1 MAFKL
6 TQAGALS
13 LESPV
18 SMFNDLRTRNV
29 KGLLGNQAEI
39 LNDYAQ
45 RATQRRDVAINVPTG
60 GGKTLI
66 ALCIAEWRRRKF
78 QERVVYLCATK
89 QLVNQVIA
97 QAKSQYGISA
107 IPFTGRVREFDQH
120 AKSAYNGGDVVAV
133 TTYAHLFNT
142 NPFFSDPETIIFD
155 DAHAAESY
163 IASGWS
169 VSLHRRNPE
178 TAPAFQAI
186 VGILKGMIS
195 EADLHRM
202 QGHADD
208 WSRQWV
214 EMLPVIDIFEQHGAL
229 VSALDEYLIDT
240 KQMHPWTLL
249 RDHLLACQIY
259 FGANEILIRPLIVPT
274 STHKPFEEAKQRIY
288 LSATLGLDGDLERAT
303 GRREIFRLKPA
314 QGSERQGL
322 GRRLFFFPG
331 ASLDEN
337 ETDELVC
344 EFIEEAGRA
353 VILTT
358 DTRKAEEK
366 CDLVKQHVGYPTFGA
381 EDIETSKSV
390 FTGRPQA
397 VAVLANRYD
406 GIDFPDDECRLLFVA
421 GRPSAV
427 SLQERFLVS
436 RFGAIK
442 ALNDRILTRIVQG
455 FGRCTRSSTDYAA
468 VVVLEGDLEAFLEK
482 RQNREGFHPELQAEL
497 AFGLEQSRGST
508 KADMR
513 ENLRLFLKR
522 DAVLDQVESDILSKR
537 DNAQQVVPKYALNLN
552 KCAPHE
558 VEFSERMW
566 HGDFVGALSQARAV
580 LTCLSDPDLR
590 GYRAAWHYLA
600 GSAAWLAQKHQ
611 LGASLPLAVEQF
623 RASSNAAAGIRWLNR
638 LSALSSLPRADES
651 DAIDSQAMVLVE
663 RIEER
668 IVRLQLIHDRKFDA
682 IEAVIRTGILTDT
695 ATDFEGG
702 LLVLGQHLGYE
713 CDRPKGK
720 STPDGWWKVDESLCF
735 VFEANSEGD
744 ENVKLGAE
752 KARQAKLHPEWIRKN
767 VPLDEDADVIS
778 ILITPKTD
786 IEEDAKVFLDGVV
799 YWDISDFRNWTDSA
813 LASIREARKS
823 FSAGDLAWRATAAEL
838 LSRNAVAPQTLIKK
852 ITPFTK

>member
-1 MAFKL
+1 
-6 TQAGALS
+6 
-13 LESPV
+13 
-18 SMFNDLRTRNV
+18 MFNDLRTRKV

-39 LNDYAQ
+39 LNEYASG
-45 RATQRRDVAINVPTG
+45 ASQRRDVAINVPTG

-107 IPFTGRVREFDQH
+107 VPFTGRVKDFDQH
-120 AKSAYNGGDVVAV
+120 AKSSYNGGDVVAV

-142 NPFFSDPETIIFD
+142 NPFFSDPDTIILD

-169 VSLHRRNPE
+169 VSLNRRNPE
-178 TAPAFQAI
+178 TASAFQAI
-186 VGILKGMIS
+186 VGILKGIIS
-195 EADLHRM
+195 DGDLHRM
-202 QGHADD
+202 QGHADE

-214 EMLPVIDIFEQHGAL
+214 EMLPITDLLEQHGAI
-229 VSALDEYLIDT
+229 VSALDQYLGGT

-249 RDHLLACQIY
+249 RDHLLSCLVY

-274 STHKPFEEAKQRIY
+274 STHRPFEEAKQRIY

-303 GRREIFRLKPA
+303 GRKEIFRLQPA
-314 QGSERQGL
+314 KGSERQGL

-331 ASLDEN
+331 ASLDEEDTN
-337 ETDELVC
+337 KLVC
-344 EFIEEAGRA
+344 EFIEDAGRA

-358 DTRKAEEK
+358 DGRKAEEK
-366 CDLVKQHVGYPTFGA
+366 CELVKQTLGYPTFEA
-381 EDIETSKSV
+381 EDIETTKST
-390 FTGRPQA
+390 FTQEQRA

-427 SLQERFLVS
+427 SLQERFLVT

-537 DNAQQVVPKYALNLN
+537 DTAQQIVPKFAANLH
-552 KCAPHE
+552 KCATHE
-558 VEFSERMW
+558 VEYSECMW
-566 HGDFVGALSQARAV
+566 HGDFVTALSHARAV
-580 LTCLSDPDLR
+580 LTCLSDPELR

-600 GSAAWLAQKHQ
+600 GTAAWLAQKHN
-611 LGASLPLAVEQF
+611 LGASLALAVDQF

-638 LSALSSLPRADES
+638 LSALSAHATLPDDVHALDP
-651 DAIDSQAMVLVE
+651 QAMILVE

-668 IVRLQLIHDRKFDA
+668 IVRLQLIHDRKFDSV
-682 IEAVIRTGILTDT
+682 EAVVRKGIITDT

-702 LLVLGQHLGYE
+702 ILALGQHLGYE
-713 CDRPKGK
+713 CERPKGK
-720 STPDGWWKVDESLCF
+720 STPDGWWKLDDSLCL

-744 ENVKLGAE
+744 EKVKLGAE
-752 KARQAKLHPEWIRKN
+752 KARQSKLHPEWIRKN
-767 VPLDEDADVIS
+767 VPLNKDAEVIS
-778 ILITPKTD
+778 ILVTPKTD
-786 IEEDAKVFLDGVV
+786 IEEDAKVFLEGVV
-799 YWDISDFRNWTDSA
+799 FWDIADFRTWANSA

-823 FSAGDLAWRATAAEL
+823 FSAGDLAWRAAASDL
-838 LSRNAVAPQTLIKK
+838 LHQNAIAPRALLAKFKLLQR
-852 ITPFTK
+852 